1 MAINF
6 KLDVDTLEALLYVSK
21 LYSFVSNYKNY
32 YIQLGVS
39 FLYLSIFQY
48 SKPLRMRIISWG
60 QQNIHVANPKKKL
73 IIINY
78 LKLR

>member
-1 MAINF
+1 MLLILLNHKQPNF
-6 KLDVDTLEALLYVSK
+6 TVID
-21 LYSFVSNYKNY
+21 
-32 YIQLGVS
+32 
-39 FLYLSIFQY
+39 LSIFQY

>member
-1 MAINF
+1 MRITSKTVHDINKMEDNF
-6 KLDVDTLEALLYVSK
+6 ALRYVFT
-21 LYSFVSNYKNY
+21 YPG
-32 YIQLGVS
+32 I
-39 FLYLSIFQY
+39 SIFQY